1 MEYRFD
7 TQATFD
13 GTPTEKKLIAN
24 ESSEN
29 KPSTDNTKDQERSE
43 ASNGIHAQPI
53 PEDFIKASAASVSVG
68 AEQDGLD
75 KHTDD
80 DDDDAADW
88 SVVDEEDGE
97 WDALAEAAAA
107 TSDVEATPLPDK
119 ASDMAGGDVVN
130 ENEKKVD
137 WEMLENATN

>member
-1 MEYRFD
+1 MICTYYPAFAEAVRSSTAKETLAWECFVRNQDRYDAELVRPKLVGVGQQANLWMLFSRRDGVWHRFD

-53 PEDFIKASAASVSVG
+53 PEDFIKASAASVS
-68 AEQDGLD
+68 
-75 KHTDD
+75 
-80 DDDDAADW
+80 
-88 SVVDEEDGE
+88 
-97 WDALAEAAAA
+97 
-107 TSDVEATPLPDK
+107 
-119 ASDMAGGDVVN
+119 
-130 ENEKKVD
+130 
-137 WEMLENATN
+137 